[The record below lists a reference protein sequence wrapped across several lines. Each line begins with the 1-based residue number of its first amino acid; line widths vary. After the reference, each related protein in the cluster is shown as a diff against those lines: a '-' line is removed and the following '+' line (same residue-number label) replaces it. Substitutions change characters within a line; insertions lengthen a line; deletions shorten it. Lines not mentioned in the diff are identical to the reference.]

1 MIFVETAM
9 TVSVINGFLSS
20 LAPVV
25 PGQIML
31 FNGQIA
37 RGQVLTKC
45 TALSTEQQL
54 IQWIALSTL

>member
-9 TVSVINGFLSS
+9 TLGVINGFLPS
-20 LAPVV
+20 LTPVV

-37 RGQVLTKC
+37 REQVLPKC
-45 TALSTEQQL
+45 TALSTE
-54 IQWIALSTL
+54 